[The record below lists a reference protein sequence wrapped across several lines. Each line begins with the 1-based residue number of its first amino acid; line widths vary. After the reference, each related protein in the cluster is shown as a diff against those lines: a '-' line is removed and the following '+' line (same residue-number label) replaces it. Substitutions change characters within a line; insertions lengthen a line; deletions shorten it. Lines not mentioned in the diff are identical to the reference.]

1 MYKILLY
8 NFLFLIFYSGVFPPL
23 LVQSSSIE
31 PNILVQ
37 ATSLNQRESRE
48 ILVAAASDLSFAM
61 NDIVKAF
68 EASHRGIKAK
78 VSYGSSGNFFAQI
91 SNGAPFDIFFSADTQ
106 YPELLE
112 KDGFIVPGTKTLYA
126 IGRLVLWVSRESLID
141 IEDSGIDA
149 LTHPSV
155 KKIAIA
161 NPQHAPYGRAAVA
174 AMQNSGVYEKVKD
187 KFVFGEN
194 ISQTAQ
200 FVQSGAADIGIIA
213 LSIALSPSMQA
224 KGRYWEIPL
233 DSYSPIEQ
241 GYGILRNGNN
251 HEAARLFA
259 DFFSGSEGMRILKLY
274 GLR

>member
-1 MYKILLY
+1 MHRIIMYKILIF
-8 NFLFLIFYSGVFPPL
+8 NFLFLIFYLGV
-23 LVQSSSIE
+23 SSHQVNYAQNNEVI
-31 PNILVQ
+31 
-37 ATSLNQRESRE
+37 
-48 ILVAAASDLSFAM
+48 VAAASDLTFAM
-61 NDIVKAF
+61 NDMVKAF
-68 EASHRGIKAK
+68 EANHRGIKVK

-91 SNGAPFDIFFSADTQ
+91 SNGAPFDIFFSADMK

-112 KDGFIVPGTKTLYA
+112 KDGLAIQGTKTLYA
-126 IGRLVLWVSRESLID
+126 IGRLVLWVSKESLID

-213 LSIALSPSMQA
+213 LSLVLSPTMQA
-224 KGRYWEIPL
+224 AGRYWEIPL
-233 DSYSPIEQ
+233 NSYPPIEQ
-241 GYGILRNGNN
+241 GYVILRNGNN
-251 HEAARLFA
+251 HEAARTFA